1 MSKPDFV
8 GIDVSA
14 KELVVAR
21 LGEPKPKI
29 FANDR
34 RGHKALIKN
43 LNKSNASVQV
53 CLEAT
58 GIYSLDVAMALS
70 RARGIEVMVANPRAV
85 KDFAGA
91 MMSRSKTDALDAV
104 VLAEYA
110 ARMPFVPYVPCS
122 AAALKLRGISRRIAA
137 LGKLMT
143 AEKNR
148 LHADEATQLG
158 EAAGDIKVHIRF
170 LKKRIEV
177 LRERAVKLI
186 HEDVDLS
193 QKYDFLVSVTGIAR
207 ISAVQILG
215 ELAMLPDDMNKRQWT
230 AHAGLDPRH
239 FDSGTSIHKRAR
251 ISKAG
256 NGHLRKALYMPAL
269 VAIRRESHVGAYYD
283 HLIEADKKPLQAIV
297 AVMRKLLCAIWGMFS
312 SQQTFDGS
320 RFFAREVVSA

>member
-1 MSKPDFV
+1 MSKVVFA

-14 KELVVAR
+14 RELVVAR
-21 LGEPKPKI
+21 LCEPELKI

-43 LNKSNASVQV
+43 LTRNNTPVRV

-58 GIYSLDVAMALS
+58 GIYSLDVAIALS
-70 RARGIEVMVANPRAV
+70 QAKNIEVMVANPRAV

-104 VLAEYA
+104 VLAEHA

-148 LHADEATQLG
+148 LHADNATQTG
-158 EAAGDIKVHIRF
+158 ETAGDIKIHIRF
-170 LKKRIEV
+170 LEKRIEL
-177 LRERAVKLI
+177 LRQRAVKLI
-186 HEDVDLS
+186 REDAGLG

-207 ISAVQILG
+207 ISAIQILG
-215 ELAMLPDDMNKRQWT
+215 ELSVLPDGMDKRQWT

-239 FDSGTSIHKRAR
+239 FDSGASVHKRVR

-256 NGHLRKALYMPAL
+256 NGHLRKALYMPAI
-269 VAIRRESHVGAYYD
+269 VAIRRETHVGAYYD
-283 HLIEADKKPLQAIV
+283 HLLDADKKPLQAIV
-297 AVMRKLLCAIWGMFS
+297 AVMRKLLCAIWECL
-312 SQQTFDGS
+312 TLC
-320 RFFAREVVSA
+320 RFLTEADSLPG

>member
-1 MSKPDFV
+1 MSKVVFV

-14 KELVVAR
+14 RELVLAR
-21 LGEPKPKI
+21 LGEPELRI
-29 FANDR
+29 FANDQ

-43 LNKSNASVQV
+43 LIRNNTPVRV

-58 GIYSLDVAMALS
+58 GIYSLDVAIALS
-70 RARGIEVMVANPRAV
+70 QARNIEVMVANPRAV

-104 VLAEYA
+104 VLAEHA

-122 AAALKLRGISRRIAA
+122 MAALKLRSISRRIAA
-137 LGKLMT
+137 LGKLMA

-148 LHADEATQLG
+148 LHADEATQTG
-158 EAAGDIKVHIRF
+158 ETAGDIKIHIRF
-170 LKKRIEV
+170 LGKRIEV

-186 HEDVDLS
+186 REDAGLS

-207 ISAVQILG
+207 ISAIQILG
-215 ELAMLPDDMNKRQWT
+215 ELSVLPDGMDKRQWT

-239 FDSGTSIHKRAR
+239 FDSGTSVHKRVR

-256 NGHLRKALYMPAL
+256 NGHLRKALYMPAI

-283 HLIEADKKPLQAIV
+283 HFLT
-297 AVMRKLLCAIWGMFS
+297 R
-312 SQQTFDGS
+312 TRN
-320 RFFAREVVSA
+320 RFRP